1 MTKNLIIYGSC
12 VSRDIFNLE
21 ENSDFS
27 LLEYYARSSMASLC
41 SAAYANEDA
50 LQRIPSAFRRR
61 MVAYDFSKAMF
72 SENNQFSDSDIILID
87 LIDER
92 FDLVALPSG
101 QIITLSNELTES
113 GLLEDPSITGFRVI
127 PQGSMERRRL
137 WFQGMQKL
145 FAFLKDRNKLDRVII
160 NKVFWSS
167 RFEKDSN
174 TIFPVAPAFIEKAN
188 AELNWMYEVLSHEL
202 AEHQF
207 MSFSP
212 SLLTA
217 DEQHR
222 WGISPFHYCEGY
234 YVEALTQ
241 IRKKTENPNAAIIDS
256 PSKPRP
262 YPPFISLSAK
272 LTVAA
277 FRADEE
283 IFAHCSLV
291 IDGKFQDSGSVA
303 FYLVVD
309 GTRRDVRWYD
319 TSRDARFP
327 VPSSYET
334 LEVIAFYKDALE
346 EQLSAKC
353 NVEQI
358 EHLL

>member
-1 MTKNLIIYGSC
+1 VTKNLIIYGSC

-21 ENSDFS
+21 ETSDFS

-41 SAAYANEDA
+41 SVAYMNEEA

-61 MVAYDFSKAMF
+61 MVAYDFSKAIF
-72 SENNQFSDSDIILID
+72 SENNQFDSSDIILID

-113 GLLEDPSITGFRVI
+113 GLLEDSAIAGFRII
-127 PQGSMERRRL
+127 PQGSMERRKL

-145 FAFLKDRNKLDRVII
+145 FAFLRERNKLDRVII

-167 RFEKDSN
+167 KFDKDSE
-174 TIFPVAPAFIEKAN
+174 TSFPVARAFIDKAN
-188 AELNWMYEVLSHEL
+188 AELDWMYDALSHEL
-202 AEHQF
+202 PEHQF
-207 MSFSP
+207 ISFPP

-222 WGISPFHYCEGY
+222 WGVSPFHYSEGY
-234 YVEALTQ
+234 YVEALSQ
-241 IRKKTENPNAAIIDS
+241 IRKKAEEQNEAVAET
-256 PSKPRP
+256 
-262 YPPFISLSAK
+262 PPTTHPHPPLVSSGAK

-277 FRADEE
+277 VKADQE
-283 IFAHCSLV
+283 IFAHCSLATGGN
-291 IDGKFQDSGSVA
+291 IQYSGNVA

-309 GTRRDVRWYD
+309 GARRDVRWYSA
-319 TSRDARFP
+319 SRDARFP

-334 LEVIAFYKDALE
+334 LEVIAFYKDPLE

-353 NVEQI
+353 NVE
-358 EHLL
+358 EVGNPL

>member
-21 ENSDFS
+21 ETSDFS

-41 SAAYANEDA
+41 SAAYINEEA
-50 LQRIPSAFRRR
+50 LARIPSAFRRR

-72 SENNQFSDSDIILID
+72 SENNQFNNSDIILID

-113 GLLEDPSITGFRVI
+113 GLLEDPSIAGFRII
-127 PQGSMERRRL
+127 PQGSMERRKL
-137 WFQGMQKL
+137 WLQGMQRL
-145 FAFLKDRNKLDRVII
+145 FAFLRDRNKINSVII

-167 RFEKDSN
+167 RFDKDSE
-174 TIFPVAPAFIEKAN
+174 TSFPVAPALIEKAN
-188 AELNWMYEVLSHEL
+188 AELSWMYDVLSHEL

-207 MSFSP
+207 IGFSP

-217 DEQHR
+217 DEKHR
-222 WGISPFHYCEGY
+222 WGISPFHYSEGY
-234 YVEALTQ
+234 YTEALLQ
-241 IRKKTENPNAAIIDS
+241 IRKKAESLNETVTEA
-256 PSKPRP
+256 PSTSRS
-262 YPPFISLSAK
+262 YPPLVSSGAR

-277 FRADEE
+277 FKADQE
-283 IFAHCSLV
+283 IFAHCSLATGGN
-291 IDGKFQDSGSVA
+291 IQNSGNVA

-309 GTRRDVRWYD
+309 GARRDVRWYS
-319 TSRDARFP
+319 TSRDVRFP
-327 VPSSYET
+327 VPTSYET
-334 LEVIAFYKDALE
+334 LEVIAFYKDTLE

-353 NVEQI
+353 NVEEI
-358 EHLL
+358 ENPL